1 MKKRSLIPVAIVVI
15 AGSFVA
21 RTWLQK
27 SAAPLK
33 LEYSTKNAFASKGVA
48 MIPWRD
54 PAKDIQ
60 KIFPGAQIPDTGNP
74 SVVALSRH
82 RLALIKKLGKLDH
95 NALYV
100 HKITDKGVVLLRRA
114 KGQNGAIEVVVF
126 VNLDN
131 KIAGIAI
138 QRHREPDNIAAKL
151 GAASFLHAFN
161 GLTAESTF
169 PTFSEESLQAVSDV
183 IRALLV
189 EYNAGAHA

>member
-15 AGSFVA
+15 AGGLVA

-60 KIFPGAQIPDTGNP
+60 KIFTGAPIPDTGNP
-74 SVVALSRH
+74 SVIALSRH

-95 NALYV
+95 NAL
-100 HKITDKGVVLLRRA
+100 
-114 KGQNGAIEVVVF
+114 
-126 VNLDN
+126 
-131 KIAGIAI
+131 
-138 QRHREPDNIAAKL
+138 
-151 GAASFLHAFN
+151 
-161 GLTAESTF
+161 
-169 PTFSEESLQAVSDV
+169 
-183 IRALLV
+183 
-189 EYNAGAHA
+189 

>member
-15 AGSFVA
+15 AGGLVA

-60 KIFPGAQIPDTGNP
+60 KIFPGAPIPDTGNP

-100 HKITDKGVVLLRRA
+100 HKITNKGVVVLRRA
-114 KGQNGAIEVVVF
+114 KGENGAIEVVVF
-126 VNLDN
+126 VTQA
-131 KIAGIAI
+131 KIIAGIAI
-138 QRHREPDNIAAKL
+138 QRHREPNNIAVKL
-151 GAASFLHAFN
+151 GAPSFLNAFN

-169 PTFSEESLQAVSDV
+169 PTFPEKSLQAVSDV

-189 EYNAGAHA
+189 EYDAGSHA